1 MDPPS
6 TSDSDTVLQED
17 LEAIQQIYRDYQDLP
32 QLLQQIQQQ
41 YEPVIYQLSLM
52 NENLK
57 QQIQSLSS
65 KEYANQQEFDSIL
78 VGLQQ
83 LASQEKQTI
92 AQIVNEYESK
102 ISTMQQ
108 NTHDL
113 IIQHNREL
121 LDAKNENHS
130 ERLKLNNE
138 IELLTMK
145 NSTLQR
151 QVQLLNE
158 QFGVRMDSFAMSST
172 MAAQGGPQNV
182 DQLKGVISELQNEL
196 REAQNERQFQRERE
210 ERLQTENETR
220 MKEEMRRRIE
230 AENEKREM
238 ESELY
243 RLRRENELLCESSPA
258 AIRREATGHRPNIRK
273 SKKTVRAADTDH
285 SESDEHSKTSD
296 DSMDEFFPS
305 TPHISQSAINEKD
318 GSRLKPSGVHNQPLQ
333 HKPDSP
339 QSLSSHVIPFAS
351 YPQSNPQMHTGHLPP
366 EPRQSDADEAD
377 VLDDSQRTTLT
388 QMEVKLQN
396 VLEEKEKLQQK
407 LLKKN
412 EEEKLLQKTL
422 EEENQKVAELEAK
435 IRSLLNSLQ
444 SPLEDP
450 NRKDESTP
458 QCHLT
463 YSELFEE
470 KQKQEEVFR
479 RESESLRKRQRELQ
493 IDLQNALMR
502 AQKLEQGRQSSDHPS
517 SKPTRS
523 QQPASD
529 TQTKE
534 KMTKLKELV
543 KVMKEQLIGRE
554 REINELK
561 LTITTLREEVEMKK
575 KVIDTYKLNLAA
587 EMRKGRTG
595 STSLET
601 KPTPLKEED
610 EPQRSSREEK
620 EEEEESGNAESE
632 HEEESEE
639 F

>member
-1 MDPPS
+1 
-6 TSDSDTVLQED
+6 
-17 LEAIQQIYRDYQDLP
+17 
-32 QLLQQIQQQ
+32 
-41 YEPVIYQLSLM
+41 
-52 NENLK
+52 
-57 QQIQSLSS
+57 
-65 KEYANQQEFDSIL
+65 
-78 VGLQQ
+78 
-83 LASQEKQTI
+83 
-92 AQIVNEYESK
+92 
-102 ISTMQQ
+102 
-108 NTHDL
+108 
-113 IIQHNREL
+113 
-121 LDAKNENHS
+121 
-130 ERLKLNNE
+130 
-138 IELLTMK
+138 
-145 NSTLQR
+145 
-151 QVQLLNE
+151 
-158 QFGVRMDSFAMSST
+158 MSST

-230 AENEKREM
+230 AENERE
-238 ESELY
+238 
-243 RLRRENELLCESSPA
+243 RWRASS

-285 SESDEHSKTSD
+285 SETDEHSKTSD

-318 GSRLKPSGVHNQPLQ
+318 GPRLKPSGVHNQPLQ

-412 EEEKLLQKTL
+412 EEEKPFRKHW
-422 EEENQKVAELEAK
+422 KRR
-435 IRSLLNSLQ
+435 IR

-479 RESESLRKRQRELQ
+479 RESENERKDDETEGTCEGDEGTADRTRE
-493 IDLQNALMR
+493 
-502 AQKLEQGRQSSDHPS
+502 
-517 SKPTRS
+517 
-523 QQPASD
+523 
-529 TQTKE
+529 
-534 KMTKLKELV
+534 
-543 KVMKEQLIGRE
+543 
-554 REINELK
+554 EINELK

-601 KPTPLKEED
+601 KPTPLKED

-620 EEEEESGNAESE
+620 EEESGNAESE

>member
-1 MDPPS
+1 
-6 TSDSDTVLQED
+6 
-17 LEAIQQIYRDYQDLP
+17 
-32 QLLQQIQQQ
+32 
-41 YEPVIYQLSLM
+41 
-52 NENLK
+52 
-57 QQIQSLSS
+57 
-65 KEYANQQEFDSIL
+65 
-78 VGLQQ
+78 
-83 LASQEKQTI
+83 
-92 AQIVNEYESK
+92 
-102 ISTMQQ
+102 
-108 NTHDL
+108 
-113 IIQHNREL
+113 
-121 LDAKNENHS
+121 
-130 ERLKLNNE
+130 
-138 IELLTMK
+138 
-145 NSTLQR
+145 
-151 QVQLLNE
+151 
-158 QFGVRMDSFAMSST
+158 MSST

-230 AENEKREM
+230 AENERE
-238 ESELY
+238 
-243 RLRRENELLCESSPA
+243 RWRASS

-285 SESDEHSKTSD
+285 SETDEHSKTSD

-318 GSRLKPSGVHNQPLQ
+318 GPRLKPSGVHNQPLQ

-502 AQKLEQGRQSSDHPS
+502 AQKLEQGCQSSDHSS
-517 SKPTRS
+517 SKPTRIP
-523 QQPASD
+523 QPASD
-529 TQTKE
+529 SQTKE

-601 KPTPLKEED
+601 KPTPLKED

-620 EEEEESGNAESE
+620 EEESGNAESE